1 MRKTDYAFWSFL
13 LMTGLAGATTVL
25 NVTQTYSAT
34 PSQNSDLYRQL
45 DLFGDVLERV
55 RSDYVEKPDDTQLI
69 ENAINGMLSS
79 LDPHSSYMSPKNF
92 RDMQVQTRG
101 EFGGLGI
108 EVTMENG
115 VIKVVSPIDDTP
127 ASKAGLMA
135 NDLITHLD
143 NEQITG
149 LTLEQAVEKMR
160 GPVNTPI
167 TLTIVR
173 KGRDDAFDVK
183 VTRDVI
189 RINAVKSRAEGDV
202 AYIKVSTFNE
212 QTHTNM
218 VKAIETLNKEIG
230 SNLKGY
236 IIDLRNNPGGLLDQA
251 IAVSDDFLERGAIVL
266 TKGRNNEETQRANA
280 RPGDITNGK
289 KVAVLINGGS
299 ASASEIVAGALQ
311 DHKRATVIGTRSFG
325 KGSVQTIIP
334 LGANGAIRLTTA
346 RYFTPSNRSIQAK
359 GIDPDIMIEEVMPDD
374 VKAKIGSEKPR
385 GEASLRGHLKN
396 PDGTLKEEPK
406 DAKDG
411 AAANKDAEPAKE
423 KEESSGSSSYVPKE
437 PEKDTQLQYA
447 LSFLRGT
454 AKEPPSAATTP
465 AAPATSTPA
474 TTPEKAPDAGTTPP
488 PAATPEN
495 KPTPN

>member
-1 MRKTDYAFWSFL
+1 MRKADYAFWTFL
-13 LMTGLAGATTVL
+13 GMTALAGASAFV

-34 PSQNSDLYRQL
+34 PTQNSEAFRQL
-45 DLFGDVLERV
+45 DLFGDVFEKV
-55 RSDYVEKPDDTQLI
+55 RGEYVEKPDDTQLI
-69 ENAINGMLSS
+69 ENAINGMLTS

-115 VIKVVSPIDDTP
+115 VIKVVSPIDETP
-127 ASKAGLMA
+127 AAKAGLLA

-173 KGRDDAFDVK
+173 KGKDDPFDVK
-183 VTRDVI
+183 VVRDVI
-189 RINAVKSRAEGDV
+189 RINAVKGRTEDDV

-212 QTHTNM
+212 QTHANV
-218 VKAIETLNKEIG
+218 VKTIETLNKEIG
-230 SNLKGY
+230 GKLKGY

-280 RPGDITNGK
+280 RPGDITDGK
-289 KVAVLINGGS
+289 KIAVLINGGS

-346 RYFTPSNRSIQAK
+346 RYYTPSNRSIQAK
-359 GIDPDIMIEEVMPDD
+359 GIDPDIQVEEELPDD
-374 VKAKIGSEKPR
+374 MKAKVANEKPR

-396 PDGTLKEEPK
+396 PDGTEKEGE
-406 DAKDG
+406 
-411 AAANKDAEPAKE
+411 KE
-423 KEESSGSSSYVPKE
+423 KEEVSGSSSYVPKE

-454 AKEPPSAATTP
+454 AKEPPVVEKSTPPASATSPEAAGAQPSAGGEPEKKTTP
-465 AAPATSTPA
+465 
-474 TTPEKAPDAGTTPP
+474 
-488 PAATPEN
+488 N
-495 KPTPN
+495 